1 VQSTPK
7 DAFLS
12 LDNVLFEMHVQP
24 ALKYRLE
31 EARVELEKLEF
42 DREQD
47 PRTEN
52 PDFVIQSL
60 RAKNWDVWR
69 IVTQALNK
77 HNKDAPD
84 PDLWE
89 SPDYLA
95 KATKLASM
103 SDRQD
108 MDAAQLMTDML
119 IYYKVSLVALRV
131 FRRILKVN

>member
-1 VQSTPK
+1 
-7 DAFLS
+7 
-12 LDNVLFEMHVQP
+12 MHVQP